1 MIGPQVNNK
10 AKCASKMLL
19 HTHTTQLQMMWTETG
34 KPEMEA
40 DQASVN
46 PFSKSQSSN

>member
-1 MIGPQVNNK
+1 M
-10 AKCASKMLL
+10 L
-19 HTHTTQLQMMWTETG
+19 HTQQMMWTETG

>member
-1 MIGPQVNNK
+1 MNNK

-19 HTHTTQLQMMWTETG
+19 HTHTTHTTQLQMMWTETG